1 MILISMFMEGRNNS
15 KSIIMEVEVN
25 LYGKLYPGR
34 LCPIGIPRPNPGYK
48 TGISIQETETVEV
61 QSYSNAMSTY
71 ATTYAT
77 QKVKKKKKFIHCDNG
92 KVSENL

>member
-34 LCPIGIPRPNPGYK
+34 LCPIGICRPNPGYK
-48 TGISIQETETVEV
+48 TGISIQETERVEV
-61 QSYSNAMSTY
+61 QLYSNAMSTY
-71 ATTYAT
+71 AT
-77 QKVKKKKKFIHCDNG
+77 QNIKKKNKKFIHCDNG